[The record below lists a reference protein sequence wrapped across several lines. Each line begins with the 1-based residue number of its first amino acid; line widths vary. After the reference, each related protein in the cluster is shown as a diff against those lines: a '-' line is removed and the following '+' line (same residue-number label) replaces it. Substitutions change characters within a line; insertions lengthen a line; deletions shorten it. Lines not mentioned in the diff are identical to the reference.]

1 MDQPALSVEEDDRL
15 GLACGEDL
23 PDPRHRRERLRDRPR
38 VLRRREDVDV
48 VDGLL
53 HPSQAPGRHELF
65 DRRSLPQMVGH
76 HGRDRVRVREEE
88 HALPFLEQLDAAKDF
103 FFRLLAEPLDAAE
116 PVRLRGL
123 AQRLDVRDAEFLP
136 QELHLFRPDPAHPQ
150 HVKHSGRE
158 PRAELLVVSDLAR
171 RHVLLDL
178 LSEGR
183 TDPRDRGH
191 PSLPHEILH
200 VLRERLELPR
210 GSPV

>member
-1 MDQPALSVEEDDRL
+1 MVLRPGVVLEGRPPTPRLDDSEVDLDQPALSVEEDDRL

-136 QELHLFRPDPAHPQ
+136 
-150 HVKHSGRE
+150 
-158 PRAELLVVSDLAR
+158 
-171 RHVLLDL
+171 
-178 LSEGR
+178 
-183 TDPRDRGH
+183 
-191 PSLPHEILH
+191 
-200 VLRERLELPR
+200 
-210 GSPV
+210 